1 MKEYGRIF
9 TCSDALLLFLQ
20 SLNPGSYFQLIGFG
34 TDFEYFSKEPLEYTK
49 ENIQKYKEIIKN
61 LKADK
66 EDTNLYKPLI
76 SIFQNP
82 IYDKFDINKEIIV
95 LTDGAILDKEKTIS
109 LIASYSDK
117 FTLHTIGIGSC
128 DPDLVKRCA
137 IVGNGYSYFTG
148 TVSVHQSII
157 EALDNTQ
164 KMKKFECTYEN
175 NYKDKTYIEY
185 NQKLFISPHDFIR
198 YGFILDEKIS
208 DIEILIKAK
217 DKENKLKFNKSNIKQ
232 LPDGDKLGKIIVDNY
247 LKKNKEI
254 DTSKIIKL
262 SKAFS
267 ILTPETAFF
276 AEIQNEEPINENML
290 TFSTKGK
297 TVDYNEKEE
306 SIIEENKFESNDF
319 GFDIKTDSPKKKKK
333 NIFNKF
339 LNLFSKKKKN
349 EIIKKKEYIYDS
361 PSKYKK
367 ENNYDSYLSKP
378 EYKKPKY
385 KKSKTNYKK
394 SKKEDMEDL
403 FIGYSC
409 PRPDFEK
416 EDEIKFIFEKR
427 EVKKEEK
434 REAKKEEKKRSK
446 K

>member
-1 MKEYGRIF
+1 M
-9 TCSDALLLFLQ
+9 
-20 SLNPGSYFQLIGFG
+20 
-34 TDFEYFSKEPLEYTK
+34 
-49 ENIQKYKEIIKN
+49 
-61 LKADK
+61 
-66 EDTNLYKPLI
+66 
-76 SIFQNP
+76 
-82 IYDKFDINKEIIV
+82 
-95 LTDGAILDKEKTIS
+95 
-109 LIASYSDK
+109 
-117 FTLHTIGIGSC
+117 HTIGIGSC

-175 NYKDKTYIEY
+175 NYKDKTYLEY

-217 DKENKLKFNKSNIKQ
+217 DKENKLKFNKNNIKQ

-276 AEIQNEEPINENML
+276 AEIQNEDPINENML

-297 TVDYNEKEE
+297 TVDYNEKGE

-339 LNLFSKKKKN
+339 LNLFSKNKKN

-394 SKKEDMEDL
+394 SKKGDMEDL

-409 PRPDFEK
+409 PRPDYEK

-434 REAKKEEKKRSK
+434 REAKKEEKKEVKNEIIKKKFNFNEVILTQDAFEGKWEINEETKLLIEEEKTVYEKIKKISENKGINEENGIITLLVLYYIYEKCQKRIDELKFVINKAKTYIKKIYRMEYEDISK
-446 K
+446 EF